1 MIDIFTYQ
9 LRVQRILKSGNIK
22 QEIQYGASYK
32 MFFWF
37 YFSLTNLNDLN
48 QNLNTIFL
56 VNCSCKRVTFIL
68 LWPLGDWDTDWA
80 SLALAGSLVGLSR
93 GGKKGSF
100 SRISENAAKKT
111 GRWNELE
118 FIVRFCL
125 TSCWYKFP
133 VMDESWSRTAHV
145 DTLRTFCSA
154 SEIITAFNIF
164 SHF

>member
-100 SRISENAAKKT
+100 SRISENAAKKN
-111 GRWNELE
+111 GEMKWAGVHCSFLFNFLLIQVSSNGWILIQNSPCWHFEDFLFSIWNYH
-118 FIVRFCL
+118 CL
-125 TSCWYKFP
+125 
-133 VMDESWSRTAHV
+133 
-145 DTLRTFCSA
+145 
-154 SEIITAFNIF
+154 
-164 SHF
+164 